1 MFSLKVNKDI
11 KLALAMPFM
20 ANEIFTLAMAN
31 KEHIGEWMVWVE
43 KTKEPLDTQKF
54 IEHALEGLA
63 KGEML
68 ACTIYYQGKIAGL
81 IDLHSI
87 RKSHKKASIGYW
99 LDSSSQGRGI
109 MSKSLQA
116 LCAFAFEKLEL
127 NKLIIL
133 CDKENIKSQNV
144 AKRAGFQEEGL
155 LKQELKVHNEFRD
168 FYRYALLKEEFEHV
182 RA

>member
-1 MFSLKVNKDI
+1 MFSLKVDSDI
-11 KLALAMPFM
+11 ELALAMPFM
-20 ANEIFTLAMAN
+20 AKEIFNLAMAN
-31 KEHIGEWMVWVE
+31 KEHLGTWMAWVE
-43 KTKEPLDTQKF
+43 DTKEIADTKKF
-54 IEHALEGLA
+54 ITHALEGFA
-63 KGEML
+63 KGEKL
-68 ACTIYYQGKIAGL
+68 VCTIYYQGKIAGL

-99 LDSSSQGRGI
+99 LDSSLQGRGV

-144 AKRAGFQEEGL
+144 AKRVGFQEEGL